1 MFMSGASGG
10 ESAGGHDVIH
20 KIRGNVDTFT
30 IVGGSIVAGFAISGV
45 VAHKNLGGL
54 YCGEN
59 REGDGD
65 CSEELHFGFFLIYG
79 LESVGTVKKTE
90 KRATDFVVVDI
101 EN

>member
-1 MFMSGASGG
+1 MSGANSG
-10 ESAGGHDVIH
+10 ESAGGHDSMP
-20 KIRGNVDTFT
+20 KLRGNVDTFT
-30 IVGGSIVAGFAISGV
+30 ISGGSFVAGFFISGV
-45 VAHKNLGGL
+45 AAHRNIGGL

-65 CSEELHFGFFLIYG
+65 CSEELHLGFFLIYE

-90 KRATDFVVVDI
+90 ERVTDVVVVDI